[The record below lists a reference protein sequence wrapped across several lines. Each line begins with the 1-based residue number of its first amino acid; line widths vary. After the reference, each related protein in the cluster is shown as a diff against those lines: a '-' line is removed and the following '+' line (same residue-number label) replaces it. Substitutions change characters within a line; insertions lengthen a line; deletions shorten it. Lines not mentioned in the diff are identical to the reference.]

1 VTRAGL
7 LWFESAAEA
16 PVLPKITR
24 PNPSRIMLKE
34 NLKKLEEV
42 IMVNK
47 IELNWVN
54 LVN

>member
-16 PVLPKITR
+16 AVLLMIT
-24 PNPSRIMLKE
+24 SRRMLKE
-34 NLKKLEEV
+34 NLKKLEEL
-42 IMVNK
+42 IMVNG
-47 IELNWVN
+47 IELNFVN